1 MSVSIAQ
8 GVANTRRILAPVI
21 VLALLVLLTFL
32 AVQATQSAADAN
44 GARTVVPTS
53 DSGSD
58 RAGEVFIHREAL
70 AMP

>member
-1 MSVSIAQ
+1 MSVSIDQ

-21 VLALLVLLTFL
+21 ILALLVLLTFL
-32 AVQATQSAADAN
+32 AVQATQSTADAN
-44 GARTVVPTS
+44 GVGTVAPTS
-53 DSGSD
+53 DSQPD